1 MRSDIDRSTASEG
14 TVDVT
19 IHFHLPVTINMCVE
33 LKFNAPEHMASS
45 KSLLR
50 DMAKERLA
58 YWTNNP
64 GDESAGIV
72 TCGEYEESLFEKV
85 VEELRSARLEEQDI
99 VNAHAEFEMEIEEAI
114 EDLEE
119 DDARNKEEV

>member
-1 MRSDIDRSTASEG
+1 VRSEIDRSMASEG
-14 TVDVT
+14 TVDVS

-72 TCGEYEESLFEKV
+72 TCGEYEESLLVLSLAENTKS
-85 VEELRSARLEEQDI
+85 RSL
-99 VNAHAEFEMEIEEAI
+99 
-114 EDLEE
+114 
-119 DDARNKEEV
+119 KKW